1 MHLDQIVPLGRSA
14 ADYRAMFALQPDDR
28 ARRLLGCGDGP
39 AAFNAG
45 WTGEGGCVVSLDPL
59 YARPVEAVRR
69 RIEAT
74 FPDIVRRMHAEPE
87 RFTLADGETIDAL
100 ADRRWTAMQCFLA
113 DYADGGRAGR
123 YLAGALPDLP
133 FADDAFDLAL
143 CSHLLFLY
151 EGQLSQLFHLRALGE
166 LLRVAW
172 EVRVFPL
179 VNLDARTSAYLAPI
193 QTALSGLGAASEIV
207 AVAYEVQRGARHMLR
222 ITRSSSGSSP
232 DLARILAEY
241 G

>member
-28 ARRLLGCGDGP
+28 TRRLLGCGDGP

-45 WTGEGGCVVSLDPL
+45 WTGEGGRVVSLDPL
-59 YARPVEAVRR
+59 YAWPVDAVRQ

-87 RFTLADGETIDAL
+87 RFALAAGETIDTL
-100 ADRRWTAMQCFLA
+100 ADRRWAAMQCFLA

-123 YLAGALPDLP
+123 YVAGALARLP

-151 EGQLSQLFHLRALGE
+151 EAQLSRTFHRRALRE
-166 LLRVAW
+166 LLRVAR

-179 VNLDARTSAYLAPI
+179 VNLEARPSAYLAPMR
-193 QTALSGLGAASEIV
+193 TALSDHGAASEIV
-207 AVAYEVQRGARHMLR
+207 KVGYEVQRGARHMLR
-222 ITRSSSGSSP
+222 ITRSSAHSFP
-232 DLARILAEY
+232 DLDIS
-241 G
+241 